1 MLSPKYIPL
10 VFKQAFR
17 RRVRAMLTV
26 AGVATAMFMFTAV
39 AALQNGVHSATR
51 EAAEDASLIVYR
63 ENRFCPAT
71 SRLPEIYGDRI
82 ARIPGVV
89 DVMPMKV
96 SPTNCRASLDV
107 IVFRG
112 VPPEAWSR
120 SAGAELDLQ
129 AGSLDEWTSR
139 MDAAILGEPL
149 ATRRGLKVGDRV
161 DAAGVK
167 VYVAGIMRAEK
178 AYEYNAAYVHLD
190 FLQRTTGQ
198 KALGIVTQF
207 NVKVDDPKKMDAVAT
222 QIDEMFRDDQQPTM
236 TSSETGFFARGASDI
251 VTLVGFMRYLGWGCL
266 AAVLALVGNSIV
278 LSIQDRVSDH
288 AVMQTLGYSGGLIA
302 RLVVAEGLLL
312 GLVGGIAGTAL
323 AVGIARWGQFSISSE
338 GHVIPV
344 QATWQV
350 LFQGVAVAAGLGVA
364 AGLVPAWQASRRPI
378 AQCFR
383 AV

>member
-1 MLSPKYIPL
+1 MLSPRYIPL

-17 RRVRAMLTV
+17 RTARALLTV

-39 AALQNGVHSATR
+39 SALQNGVHHATR
-51 EAAEDASLIVYR
+51 EAAEETKLIVYR

-89 DVMPMKV
+89 EVLPMKV
-96 SPTNCRASLDV
+96 APTNCRASLDV

-112 VPPEAWSR
+112 VPPEDWSA
-120 SAGAELDLQ
+120 SAGPELDLT
-129 AGSLDEWTSR
+129 AGSMDEWTSR
-139 MDAAILGEPL
+139 TDAAILGETL
-149 ATRRGLKVGDRV
+149 AERRGLKVGDRI

-167 VYVAGIMRAEK
+167 VYVAGVFRTDKPQEQ
-178 AYEYNAAYVHLD
+178 NAAYVHLD

-198 KALGIVTQF
+198 KALGVVTQF
-207 NVKVDDPKKMDAVAT
+207 NVKVDDPARADAVAA
-222 QIDEMFRDDQQPTM
+222 QIDAMFRDDQQPTQ
-236 TSSETGFFARGASDI
+236 TSSEKGFLARGASDI

-278 LSIQDRVSDH
+278 LSVQDRVSDH
-288 AVMQTLGYSGGLIA
+288 AVMQTLGYSGPLVA
-302 RLVVAEGLLL
+302 RLVAAEGLLL
-312 GLVGGIAGTAL
+312 GAVGGLVGTAL
-323 AVGIARWGQFSISSE
+323 AVGIAQWGQFSISSE
-338 GHVIPV
+338 GHTIPV
-344 QATWQV
+344 HATWRV
-350 LFQGVAVAAGLGVA
+350 LVQGVALAAALGIA